1 MAGETIILNITCIN
15 FFMLAFIAL
24 FNPLRVNI
32 IANRW
37 FGIFLFSVGCM
48 LLNVIIYAIK
58 ADDKYTQLI
67 AFNELSRLALAPALY
82 LSTLHYTSPDKAFK
96 RKEYLHF
103 IPFAIFFICTVSF
116 VIKPHASIFNPDSFP
131 EIFKTL
137 LQVFIFLSVKIQL
150 PIYWALSY
158 YKLTRHQKNIQLVE
172 SNTTPVSLSWLKY
185 LLLGI
190 LFMILLSFNDFLFKI
205 QFLKTYSSLGYLGG
219 TLFITYFLLAQ
230 KEIYPY
236 EKLELENI
244 NLLINEEKKNSVI
257 IRPRF
262 SQEDL
267 ASLKTRVIRLM
278 EGERLF
284 LDNELG
290 LPELAREVGIS
301 SHDLSYLLNEGF
313 GVNFFQFINTY
324 KVNEAKQLMLSDKH
338 RHLNMLGIAYSAGF
352 NSKTTFNTAFKKAT
366 GLSPSQ
372 YIQQIKTE
380 TSTVASFQ

>member
-1 MAGETIILNITCIN
+1 
-15 FFMLAFIAL
+15 
-24 FNPLRVNI
+24 
-32 IANRW
+32 
-37 FGIFLFSVGCM
+37 M
-48 LLNVIIYAIK
+48 LLNVIIYVIK

-150 PIYWALSY
+150 PVYWALSY

-267 ASLKTRVIRLM
+267 ASLKARVIRLM